1 MNAPFQI
8 IISFR
13 YIPRVGFL
21 DHMVALLLIFIRKFH
36 NVCTVV
42 VVIVAVHLL
51 SPVRL
56 FMTSWTAAHQASLS
70 FTICQSLLKFMS
82 IESMMPSDHFILFI
96 PFSSCPQSFCSIRV
110 FSNESALPIRWPK
123 YWSFSFSIR
132 LSSEYWGLISFRIDW
147 FDLLVVQGI
156 LKSLQK
162 HHNLKASFLW
172 CSDFFRVHLSHL
184 YTTTGKNIPL
194 TIRTFIN
201 KVMSLLLNTVALSV
215 YIPTNK
221 GFPFHQNLLCV
232 DFLMMAILIG
242 VR

>member
-1 MNAPFQI
+1 MATHTSMLAEELHEQRVSLVHGVAKSQKRLGMHGLTIYFRFLYYSVNRHFDCFHVLVIVNCAAINIGMNAPFQI

-56 FMTSWTAAHQASLS
+56 FMTSWTAAHKASLS

-110 FSNESALPIRWPK
+110 FSYESALPIRWPK
-123 YWSFSFSIR
+123 YWSFSFSFR
-132 LSSEYWGLISFRIDW
+132 LSSEY
-147 FDLLVVQGI
+147 
-156 LKSLQK
+156 
-162 HHNLKASFLW
+162 
-172 CSDFFRVHLSHL
+172 
-184 YTTTGKNIPL
+184 
-194 TIRTFIN
+194 
-201 KVMSLLLNTVALSV
+201 
-215 YIPTNK
+215 
-221 GFPFHQNLLCV
+221 
-232 DFLMMAILIG
+232 
-242 VR
+242 